1 MGKIGMKPAFILIFL
16 ILALI
21 IGILVVKYVFTT
33 FPGLQQKASSGGD
46 AGIFKSINQGES
58 WVHLAAQRENDK
70 TKIKISDLDV
80 YDMEINPQDSQI
92 VFAGVQG
99 KGLIKSFDG
108 GASWQA
114 LPRGSLGATSS
125 VLSFALDPQN
135 PKNLYLASYFGLR
148 GRILKSED
156 MGESFKEVFVVHADK
171 IQILQVEV
179 DNYNPSVIFAST
191 SDGLFLKSED
201 YGISWQILKNF
212 EEPIQKVV
220 INQKD
225 TREIYLSL
233 VKGGLFKTSD
243 KGLTWNDLMPNL
255 EKIYSKY
262 NLREIQEI
270 AIDSL
275 SLGSIYVGAGAKVF
289 RSLNR
294 GTDFEEINSFV
305 VGEEYQ
311 ISTILVDP
319 ADSAKIYIGG
329 GSQVYKSVDGGKQW
343 MVKKLETK
351 KNIKA
356 FKIDPA
362 NSSVIY
368 VGVGK

>member
-1 MGKIGMKPAFILIFL
+1 MKPAFVLIFL

-21 IGILVVKYVFTT
+21 IGILVVRYVFTT
-33 FPGLQQKASSGGD
+33 FPGLQQKASSASD

-58 WVHLAAQRENDK
+58 WTHLAAQREKDK
-70 TKIKISDLDV
+70 TKIQISDLDI
-80 YDMEINPQDSQI
+80 YDVEVNPQDSQV
-92 VFAGVQG
+92 VFAGAQG
-99 KGLIKSFDG
+99 KGFIKSFDG
-108 GASWQA
+108 GVSWRA
-114 LPRGSLGATSS
+114 LPRGSLGATAS
-125 VLSFALDPQN
+125 VLSLAFDPQN

-156 MGESFKEVFVVHADK
+156 MGESFREVFVVHADK

-191 SDGLFLKSED
+191 SDGLFLQSRD
-201 YGISWQILKNF
+201 FGVNWQVLKNF
-212 EEPIQKVV
+212 GEPIQKFI

-233 VKGGLFKTSD
+233 VEGGLLKTSD

-255 EKIYSKY
+255 EKTYSKY
-262 NLREIQEI
+262 HLKEIQEVS
-270 AIDSL
+270 IDSF
-275 SLGSIYVGAGAKVF
+275 SPSSIYVGAGAKVF
-289 RSLNR
+289 RSSNR
-294 GTDFEEINSFV
+294 GADFEEINSFV

-319 ADSAKIYIGG
+319 VDSAKIYIGG

-343 MVKKLETK
+343 MVKKLDTK
-351 KNIKA
+351 KNIKVI
-356 FKIDPA
+356 KIDPT
-362 NSSVIY
+362 NSSTVY